1 MSCYSEIKNLL
12 LAVTIARAEAVA
24 AEAVRADLP
33 DLQLVVLKISD
44 VEDVLLNIIREQA
57 KGAQR

>member
-24 AEAVRADLP
+24 AEARADLP